1 MQALC
6 KLLEPLVLQDC
17 IALERLPENIGELS
31 KLKVLDLHGCST
43 LNTVP
48 SSIGAFKALEDLD

>member
-1 MQALC
+1 
-6 KLLEPLVLQDC
+6 VLQDC